1 MAEESDSPRTE
12 PASPRRL
19 EQAREEGQIARSRE
33 LTTSLL
39 LLAAGALFLLAG
51 PHIVEAFLRI
61 LRRGLSLSSADAFD
75 QASILSRLAS
85 LSTDGLIALAPALAL
100 LVLVSLIGPALI
112 GGWIFASKAIQPDFS
127 RLSPLRGI
135 KLMFSWHAAGELAK
149 AIAKALL
156 VAVAASAA
164 IWAIKGELLGL
175 ALVPV
180 EQGPVAAG
188 GILARLF
195 LVVSASLAL
204 VAAFDVPFQIWR
216 HRRGLRMTREEV
228 RKDLRESE
236 GDPQLKGRIRNEQR
250 AMARR
255 RMMQEVPKADVI
267 VTNPTHYAVALAY
280 RDSGMR
286 APTVVAKGAALV
298 AARIRAIGEEHR
310 VPVFEAPP
318 LARALYFSTEIGAEI
333 PGPLYNAVAQVL
345 AYVYQLRR
353 WQAGGGGAGR
363 AAAPVV
369 PQDLPVPP
377 ELDPQ
382 QAKA

>member
-12 PASPRRL
+12 PASQRRL

-39 LLAAGALFLLAG
+39 LLAAGALFVVAG
-51 PHIVEAFLRI
+51 THIVEAFLRI

-75 QASILSRLAS
+75 EASILSRLAS
-85 LSTDGLIALAPALAL
+85 LSTDSLIALSPVLVL
-100 LVLVSLIGPALI
+100 LVVVSLLGPTLI
-112 GGWIFASKAIQPDFS
+112 GGWIFALKAIQPDFS

-135 KLMFSWHAAGELAK
+135 KLMFSWHGAGELAK

-156 VAVAASAA
+156 VSVAASAA
-164 IWAIKGELLGL
+164 IWAIRGDLLGL
-175 ALVPV
+175 ALVPA
-180 EQGPVAAG
+180 EQGPAAAG
-188 GILARLF
+188 GLLTHLF

-216 HRRGLRMTREEV
+216 HRRSLRMTREEV

-250 AMARR
+250 ALARR

-280 RDSGMR
+280 RDSRMR

-353 WQAGGGGAGR
+353 WR
-363 AAAPVV
+363 AAPATADRGTAPAV
-369 PQDLPVPP
+369 PQNLPVPP
-377 ELDPQ
+377 ELDPGRGE
-382 QAKA
+382 A